1 MQFIRIEETD
11 AQAVE
16 RLSCLASSIVKDYY
30 DPIIGPEQNDYMIA
44 RFQSVPGIR
53 DQFAH
58 GYTYYIA
65 RDGDRDLGFLGYYPR
80 GDALYLS
87 KLYLKKEERGKGYGR
102 QMMDFVCRAARVQ
115 GLCAVE
121 LNVNKG
127 NPTVGIYEKMGMQRI
142 RSEKNPIG
150 QGFYMDDYVYRLP
163 LEIWEKGGEPD
174 GHVL

>member
-1 MQFIRIEETD
+1 MQFIRIEQND
-11 AQAVE
+11 RKAVE
-16 RLSCLASSIVKDYY
+16 RLSELASAIVKDYY
-30 DPIIGPEQNDYMIA
+30 DPIIGPDQNDYMIGK
-44 RFQSVPGIR
+44 FQSVPGIL

-65 RDGDRDLGFLGYYPR
+65 RDGDRDLGFMGYYPR

-102 QMMDFVCRAARVQ
+102 QMMDFVSEAARRM
-115 GLCAVE
+115 GLSAVE

-127 NPTVGIYEKMGMQRI
+127 NPTLRVYEKMGMKRI

-150 QGFYMDDYVYRLP
+150 QGFYMDDYVYRMS
-163 LEIWEKGGEPD
+163 LETGEKEEENK
-174 GHVL
+174 

>member
-1 MQFIRIEETD
+1 MEFVRIQEND
-11 AQAVE
+11 LQAVE
-16 RLSCLASSIVKDYY
+16 HLSGLASAIVKDYY
-30 DPIIGPEQNDYMIA
+30 DPIIGPEQNDYMIGK
-44 RFQSVPGIR
+44 FQSVPGIL

-65 RDGDRDLGFLGYYPR
+65 RDGERDLGFMGYYPR

-102 QMMDFVCRAARVQ
+102 KMMDFVSRAAREM
-115 GLCAVE
+115 GLAAVE

-127 NPTVGIYEKMGMQRI
+127 NPTVRIYEKMGMVRI

-163 LEIWEKGGEPD
+163 LDAGKEEAETR
-174 GHVL
+174 